1 MSGRTSNAGS
11 MRSAQDR
18 RSNAEWP
25 CLPESALSRV
35 LDEEGVDFLGL
46 ELNVPRIGLVA
57 DYAVHPLHVLLHA
70 RHNRR
75 PFGRLV
81 ALRVGKHVALLAG
94 ELERLAFGEIY
105 SGILLRVE
113 RPLTVLLKI
122 GEQDRCLVHAGG
134 LHARQHV
141 LHQLERGGKNAF
153 EHLTVR
159 ALGPA
164 PFRLL
169 DELRVLRG
177 GRRSGKHGSED
188 ERGDARHAAIIL
200 SEGGIMST
208 TQFDTVIIGTG
219 QSGKPL
225 GIALARSGL
234 KVAVIEREHVGGT
247 CINVGCT
254 PTETMVASAR
264 VAYLARRSKDYGVSA
279 APVTVSMRRVLE
291 RKRGIVERFRSNGQ
305 RALEKTADLELIFG
319 EARLKDARHVAVK
332 LRNGGTRE
340 LEGGRI
346 VINTGCRPAVP
357 TIAGLDRI
365 PFLDSSSIMELTELP
380 RHLIVLGG
388 GYAGLE
394 FCQMFRRFGARVTVV
409 NRDPRLILREDPD
422 VSAEVEKILEEDGIE
437 IINSTQVTL
446 VEKIKA
452 GVRVVLGIGK
462 GSKKISGSH
471 LLLALGRVPNSDR
484 LNLGA
489 AGVRTDKLGYIEV
502 NAKLETNVPGIYA
515 IGDVKGGPAF
525 THISYDDFRILRE
538 NWLNGGNA
546 TIEGRP
552 VPNCMF
558 IDPQLATVGLNES
571 EAQKRGIDYRVAKL
585 PMTGVARAQEMSE
598 TRGFMKAIVDARTQ
612 QILGCTVLGAE
623 GGEIMSMMQIA
634 MMGKLPYPAIEEAI
648 FAHPTLA
655 ESLNNLFM
663 TLDPR

>member
-1 MSGRTSNAGS
+1 MHR
-11 MRSAQDR
+11 
-18 RSNAEWP
+18 
-25 CLPESALSRV
+25 
-35 LDEEGVDFLGL
+35 
-46 ELNVPRIGLVA
+46 
-57 DYAVHPLHVLLHA
+57 
-70 RHNRR
+70 
-75 PFGRLV
+75 
-81 ALRVGKHVALLAG
+81 RVGKVVALNAVPDDEARTVGSALGKLA
-94 ELERLAFGEIY
+94 
-105 SGILLRVE
+105 
-113 RPLTVLLKI
+113 
-122 GEQDRCLVHAGG
+122 
-134 LHARQHV
+134 
-141 LHQLERGGKNAF
+141 QLERGGKNAL

-177 GRRSGKHGSED
+177 GRRSAKHGSED

-254 PTETMVASAR
+254 PTKTMVASAR

-340 LEGGRI
+340 LEGRRI

-357 TIAGLDRI
+357 TIAGLDRV

-571 EAQKRGIDYRVAKL
+571 EAQRRGIDYRVAKL
-585 PMTGVARAQEMSE
+585 PMTGVARAFEMSE

-612 QILGCTVLGAE
+612 QILGCTVLGVE

-634 MMGKLPYPAIEEAI
+634 MMGKLPYPAIKEAI